1 MPYRVNYRDATQA
14 ERLVAV
20 TESLRDARMAID
32 AVTAQVPPAAGRLVA
47 VEDPML
53 GLDLWV
59 IQPPQTLETAGG
71 LPVVYLGGAVEARD
85 NWQATAVAALR
96 PLPAVIL
103 NPRRERPTREGQ
115 DAEASVRWRR
125 LHLFFAD
132 VALYWFTDGDPDP
145 MATLELGML
154 LDSRV
159 RLAVGAA
166 PRCTRTAALAAYLR
180 YTDTAHLHGTL
191 AHTIAAAAK
200 LLEDRP
206 PGQLA
211 MSRMLSEPAAVAWT
225 LWHTIE
231 SARHRDLPDRLDEI
245 AGEAGRAGGV
255 GFEPILLTRI
265 YVAVDRLR
273 LDKGD
278 PLGWAQL
285 HEAATELRARHHP
298 D

>member
-1 MPYRVNYRDATQA
+1 MPYRVNYRDATDA
-14 ERLVAV
+14 DRLVAV
-20 TESLRDARMAID
+20 TESLADARMAID
-32 AVTAQVPPAAGRLVA
+32 AVTAEVPPAAGRLVA
-47 VEDPML
+47 VEDPLL
-53 GLDLWV
+53 GLDLRV

-71 LPVVYLGGAVEARD
+71 LPVVYLGGTVDARD

-96 PLPAVIL
+96 PLPTVIL
-103 NPRRERPTREGQ
+103 NPRWERPTRQGQ
-115 DAEASVRWRR
+115 DAETSVRWRR

-154 LDSRV
+154 LDSTV
-159 RLAVGAA
+159 RLAIGAS
-166 PRCTRTAALAAYLR
+166 PGCTRRAALTAHLR
-180 YTDTAHLHGTL
+180 YIDTAHLHDTL
-191 AHTIAAAAK
+191 ADAIAAAAK

-206 PGQLA
+206 PGRLA
-211 MSRMLSEPAAVAWT
+211 MSSMLSEPAAIAWD
-225 LWHTIE
+225 LRHAIE

-245 AGEAGRAGGV
+245 VGEAGRAGGV

-273 LDKGD
+273 LDDGD

-285 HEAATELRARHHP
+285 HDAATALRARHHP